1 MLEYNLQKCIIMEQ
15 IKLASCDTLES
26 AVYTLLAA
34 KARVQH
40 VWCEFNEHKLYSDKV
55 TMDSAYLEV
64 IGRTK
69 KEYDQQLLERLEQF
83 EKALQEAKLEE
94 GHEAQLV
101 LESKKKYT
109 LPITQELVIAGLK
122 FIAENQTISQKELT
136 AGLLELGCNFTL
148 EDIENQVTTPE
159 TSLFTGMSRGD
170 LAYGA
175 SVIANARK
183 DFLSRA
189 YVSEKFLSVDNNTS
203 IYNYIRIVTGDMK
216 YTKDKIDSMNAEHKL
231 SKKLK

>member
-34 KARVQH
+34 KARGQH

>member
-1 MLEYNLQKCIIMEQ
+1 MKQ
-15 IKLASCDTLES
+15 IKLASYDTLES

-34 KARVQH
+34 KARGQH

-69 KEYDQQLLERLEQF
+69 KEYDQQLLESLEQF
-83 EKALQEAKLEE
+83 KKSRQEAKIEE
-94 GHEAQLV
+94 GREAQLV
-101 LESKKKYT
+101 LESKKKCT

-122 FIAENQTISQKELT
+122 FIAENQTISQEELT

-148 EDIENQVTTPE
+148 EDIENQITTSE
-159 TSLFTGMSRGD
+159 TNLFTGMSRGD

-183 DFLSRA
+183 NFLSRA

-203 IYNYIRIVTGDMK
+203 IYNYIRIVTGDK
-216 YTKDKIDSMNAEHKL
+216 TYTKDKVTSMNIEPKL
-231 SKKLK
+231 SKKL

>member
-15 IKLASCDTLES
+15 IKLVSCDTLES

-122 FIAENQTISQKELT
+122 FIAENQTIS
-136 AGLLELGCNFTL
+136 
-148 EDIENQVTTPE
+148 
-159 TSLFTGMSRGD
+159 
-170 LAYGA
+170 
-175 SVIANARK
+175 
-183 DFLSRA
+183 
-189 YVSEKFLSVDNNTS
+189 
-203 IYNYIRIVTGDMK
+203 
-216 YTKDKIDSMNAEHKL
+216 
-231 SKKLK
+231 

>member
-189 YVSEKFLSVDNNTS
+189 YVSERFLSVDNNTS
-203 IYNYIRIVTGDMK
+203 IYNYIRIVTGDMT
-216 YTKDKIDSMNAEHKL
+216 YQV
-231 SKKLK
+231 